1 MSGIRT
7 IWLHLPPSSR
17 APRVPAEVRAGKQKT
32 PRGCERSARGS
43 GARWPCRTWWY
54 GTVTADRRACCQ

>member
-1 MSGIRT
+1 MDPDDLAPLAPIIPRA
-7 IWLHLPPSSR
+7 SSR
-17 APRVPAEVRAGKQKT
+17 PVVRAGKQKT

-54 GTVTADRRACCQ
+54 GTITADRRACCQ

>member
-1 MSGIRT
+1 MDPDG
-7 IWLHLPPSSR
+7 L
-17 APRVPAEVRAGKQKT
+17 APLAPIIPCAAFPAGVEAGKQKT

-43 GARWPCRTWWY
+43 GARWPFRTWWY